1 MRPVPTP
8 EKEDQLTAAF
18 KAAERSKQT
27 SHFPVPATNTD
38 SSSEPA
44 TQSSDTSR
52 PDVPPEPAEP
62 TRKRKFAHPPIP
74 APRKTTSE
82 ASTDV

>member
-27 SHFPVPATNTD
+27 SQLPVPATNTD

-62 TRKRKFAHPPIP
+62 TRKRKFVHPPIT
-74 APRKTTSE
+74 APRKT
-82 ASTDV
+82 VPPKRVVV